1 MKSTLSVGLGLFAV
15 AGIRLFA
22 QQDPSLPPGQPL
34 LPESALPA
42 YEKEIDH
49 AGLIRGWSKASLA
62 RGRETYQQVCQ
73 NCHGDLNIAGSMPNS
88 LRFGQG
94 VFQHGKDP
102 YTMYQTLTRG
112 WRMMAPQVQLV
123 PQEKYDVI
131 HYIQENF
138 LREHNPGQWFEVSD
152 AYLEGLPKGAGRGP
166 KPVKREPWKE
176 MNYGNFLIGT
186 FEIMS
191 PGRREAKPP
200 KGSLPDYVAPDANLA
215 YKSITFRLDVG
226 EGGVAGGHAWLAFE
240 HDTLRMAGAWTGDGF
255 IDWHG
260 INFDGLHVV
269 RPRTVGDLKVETADG
284 PGWANPETG
293 DFVDR
298 RIRGLDGRRYG
309 PLPRSWGQYRGLYR
323 HGARTVISYRVGD
336 AAILE
341 SYDPGMVETTAF
353 VRTLNLGKSSR
364 DLAFRV
370 ANAGAE
376 FTILGAAT
384 VKRSTE
390 DGFDVVRVP
399 AAATPLNIAI
409 VYGAV
414 GAAGKSALKTPRD
427 LRPYTRGG
435 PAQWPVPIEAPVI
448 RGAESGA
455 FAVDSF
461 SLPPRATNPW
471 KSWMRTSGLDF
482 VPGTDAAV
490 VCTWDGEVWR
500 VDGIRGD
507 PATVKWTRIASGLFQ
522 PLGIKIVNGAVFV
535 SCRDQ
540 IVRLHDL
547 NGDGEADFYEC
558 FNSDHQVT
566 DHFHEF
572 AMGLQA
578 DAAGNLYY
586 AKSARHA
593 RPPLVPQ
600 HGTLLRVSADGSV
613 TDILANGFRAA
624 NGVCLNPDGSLIVTD
639 QEGHWTPM
647 NRVNWVKPGQVRFF
661 GNMWSYG
668 APVDSS
674 DSAMEQPLTW
684 VDKQFDRSP
693 SELLWVESAAWGPLN
708 GKLLNLSYG
717 TGRIEIVPHEFI
729 GGTVQG
735 GLVALPIPDLPTG
748 VMRGRFH
755 PENGHLYLTGMSAW
769 GTNKLDLPGGFYR
782 IRATGKPAYVVT
794 ELHARKTGID
804 LVFSDPLDPR
814 TAESVANFKVTT
826 WSLLRSE
833 KYGSARMNVKELKI
847 AGANLGEDRMK
858 LRLLLPEIEPVQ
870 QMEIRYELKG
880 ADGAVVSGTLQ
891 NTLHVLGETSK

>member
-1 MKSTLSVGLGLFAV
+1 MKLIRKRGSALWLAACTALV
-15 AGIRLFA
+15 A
-22 QQDPSLPPGQPL
+22 QVDPALPPGEPL

-42 YEKEIDH
+42 YEREIDH
-49 AGLIRGWSKASLA
+49 AGLIRGWDRAALA
-62 RGRETYQQVCQ
+62 RGREVYHQVCH
-73 NCHGDLNIAGSMPNS
+73 NCHGDLNVPGSMPNS

-94 VFQHGKDP
+94 TFQHGSDP
-102 YTMYQTLTRG
+102 YTIYQTLTRG
-112 WRMMAPQVQLV
+112 WRMMPPQVQLV
-123 PQEKYDVI
+123 PSEKYDVI
-131 HYIQENF
+131 HYIRENF
-138 LREHNPGQWFEVSD
+138 LREHNRGQWFEAD
-152 AYLEGLPKGAGRGP
+152 PEYLDRLPRGP
-166 KPVKREPWKE
+166 SRGPTPVKREPWKE
-176 MNYGNFLIGT
+176 ADYGDLLIGT
-186 FEIMS
+186 FEIVS
-191 PGRREAKPP
+191 PGRARVKPP
-200 KGSLPDYVAPDANLA
+200 SGSLPDYLAPDANLA
-215 YKSITFRLDVG
+215 YKAIGLRLDAG
-226 EGGVAGGHAWLAFE
+226 SGGVAGGRAWAAFE
-240 HDTLRMAGAWTGDGF
+240 HDTLRLAGAWTGDGF
-255 IDWHG
+255 IDWRG
-260 INFDGLHVV
+260 INFDGLHVA
-269 RPRTVGDLKVETADG
+269 RPRTIGDLAVETADV

-293 DFVDR
+293 GFADQ
-298 RIRGLDGRRYG
+298 RIRGLDGRPYG
-309 PLPRSWGQYRGLYR
+309 PLPRSWGRYRGLYR
-323 HGARTVISYRVGD
+323 HGARTVISYTVGE

-341 SYDPGMVETTAF
+341 SYELAAVEPAVF
-353 VRTLNLGKSSR
+353 VRTLNIGKSSR
-364 DLAFRV
+364 DLALRV
-370 ANAGAE
+370 ANAGAC
-376 FTILGAAT
+376 FTLLGDPAL
-384 VKRSTE
+384 RRQTE
-390 DGFDVVRVP
+390 DGFEVVHIP
-399 AAATPLNIAI
+399 ATATPVNLSL
-409 VYGAV
+409 VYGA
-414 GAAGKSALKTPRD
+414 AAKLAGKPPLD
-427 LRPYTRGG
+427 LRAFTRGG
-435 PAQWPVPIEAPVI
+435 PPQWSVPIEAPVI
-448 RGAESGA
+448 RGAETGA

-461 SLPPRATNPW
+461 SLPLRAANPW
-471 KSWMRTSGLDF
+471 KSWMRTSGHDF
-482 VPGTDAAV
+482 LPGADAAV

-500 VDGIRGD
+500 VDGIRSD
-507 PATVKWTRIASGLFQ
+507 PATVKWTRIAAGLFQ
-522 PLGIKIVNGAVFV
+522 PLGIKVVNGAVFV

-566 DHFHEF
+566 EHFHEF

-593 RPPLVPQ
+593 RTPVVPQ

-613 TDILANGFRAA
+613 TDIIANGFRAA

-693 SELLWVESAAWGPLN
+693 SELLWVESAAWGPLY

-769 GTNKLDLPGGFYR
+769 GTNKLDQLGGFYR
-782 IRATGKPAYVVT
+782 IRVTGKPAYAVT
-794 ELHARKTGID
+794 DLHARKGGIE
-804 LVFSDPLDPR
+804 LVFSDPLDAK
-814 TAESVANFKVTT
+814 TAGNVANFKVTT

-833 KYGSARMNVKELKI
+833 KYGSARLNVKELKI
-847 AGANLGEDRMK
+847 AGASLGEDRMK
-858 LRLLLPEIEPVQ
+858 LSLSLPGLEPVQ
-870 QMEIRYELKG
+870 QMEIHYELRG
-880 ADGAVVSGTLQ
+880 ADGAVIKATLQ
-891 NTLHVLGETSK
+891 NTIHVLGETSK